1 MAAVRGING
10 RIVEVRRLDSDRFE
24 KAIFFVREE
33 YAGESAGSLKRRAG
47 GCLER
52 KFGITV
58 GKRFRR
64 AALTLLGFAMSE
76 LAGAAFA
83 LLVS

>member
-1 MAAVRGING
+1 MAAVKGING

-24 KAIFFVREE
+24 RAIFFVREE
-33 YAGESAGSLKRRAG
+33 YAGESAGLLKRRAG
-47 GCLER
+47 GFLGR
-52 KFGITV
+52 AFGITV

-64 AALTLLGFAMSE
+64 AALTLLGFAMSA
-76 LAGAAFA
+76 LAGAVLT

>member
-24 KAIFFVREE
+24 RAIFFVREE

-47 GCLER
+47 GCLE
-52 KFGITV
+52 GN
-58 GKRFRR
+58 
-64 AALTLLGFAMSE
+64 SE
-76 LAGAAFA
+76 
-83 LLVS
+83 